1 MPITPATSINL
12 NTVARLLPIGGHLQQ
27 TQGLMGNGQPFQTGM
42 VTMPTQLVPPNISQV
57 GAVSGPQQFRNVIDN
72 TIGGI
77 NATTQKPNELM
88 QQAMAGGPVDIQDV
102 MMANTK
108 AELVISMTSQVMTKV
123 IQAYEKLTQIQ
134 V

>member
-1 MPITPATSINL
+1 
-12 NTVARLLPIGGHLQQ
+12 
-27 TQGLMGNGQPFQTGM
+27 
-42 VTMPTQLVPPNISQV
+42 MPTQLVPPNISQV